1 MAAIGKKKKTNW
13 KQVNADIIIDSS
25 RKPLNWAD
33 EVDKEI
39 DTSIQYTHHDNNAS
53 GKFVLPTAPRASRST
68 AFDESK
74 LPTTGPF
81 QAYLSNI
88 PYDLNEDELVA
99 LFQDLK
105 IKSVRLPKEEK
116 TARAKGFGY
125 IEFEDRA
132 SLCTA
137 LSLGDPT
144 LKGRIIKIELATN
157 LDSGGRGGRGG
168 RRDGG
173 RDQTSS
179 DRMTGNWRTGPR
191 QEEPEERSGFDR
203 GYGGGRKDFG
213 SGGGGGGFSRGF
225 DREERSGGSF
235 QREDRF
241 DRGREERG
249 RDDRGGGF
257 RDRYDRDRGGGGYGR
272 DRDAGGSSGGGFSD
286 RSGGFRDRGRDDDRF
301 PRSDDRS
308 DRGGQW
314 REEPRGDRGSVG
326 FGSGG
331 GGRFEGRDRDRDRD
345 RDGKYGPPPRR
356 DDFPPA
362 DRESRTRPK
371 LALQPRTKPKEAA
384 ESASTSASIFGG
396 AKPVDTAARE
406 REIEER
412 LMRNDEFPD
421 SRSKSGP
428 GSTGSRSDK
437 GDKQQWEEKKV
448 VEPAP
453 PPKENAWSRKPQT
466 IVNNGRS
473 SPEDE
478 VQQSSNRV
486 SEDRSRD
493 VLKEKHDADD
503 DSSRSAVSSGRVQ
516 SGLTDRPRGK
526 DVDKPN
532 NKHRE
537 RKECVDDISKMPT
550 VPESKTPNFA
560 GSNKFSTLVDSDD
573 EPPTE

>member
-1 MAAIGKKKKTNW
+1 MAAIGKKNKTKW
-13 KQVNADIIIDSS
+13 KPVNADIIIDSS
-25 RKPLNWAD
+25 RKPLNWAE
-33 EVDKEI
+33 EVDKEL
-39 DTSIQYTHHDNNAS
+39 DASIQYTHHDNNAS

-88 PYDLNEDELVA
+88 PYDLNEDELVT

-157 LDSGGRGGRGG
+157 VDSGGRGGNRG

-191 QEEPEERSGFDR
+191 QEEPEERGGFDR
-203 GYGGGRKDFG
+203 GGYGGGRKDFG
-213 SGGGGGGFSRGF
+213 SGGGGGFSRGF
-225 DREERSGGSF
+225 DREERSGGGGGF
-235 QREDRF
+235 QREERF
-241 DRGREERG
+241 DRGREDRG
-249 RDDRGGGF
+249 RDDRGF
-257 RDRYDRDRGGGGYGR
+257 RDRYDRDRGGGGGYGR
-272 DRDAGGSSGGGFSD
+272 DREGGFGGD
-286 RSGGFRDRGRDDDRF
+286 RGGGFRDRGRDEDRF
-301 PRSDDRS
+301 PRSDER

-326 FGSGG
+326 FGGGG
-331 GGRFEGRDRDRDRD
+331 GGRFEGRE

-356 DDFPPA
+356 DDLPA
-362 DRESRTRPK
+362 PDRESRTRQK
-371 LALQPRTKPKEAA
+371 LVLQPRTKPKEAA

-428 GSTGSRSDK
+428 GSTGSRGDK
-437 GDKQQWEEKKV
+437 SDKQQWEEKKV

-478 VQQSSNRV
+478 VPQSSSRV
-486 SEDRSRD
+486 SEERSRD
-493 VLKEKHDADD
+493 VPKEKHADD
-503 DSSRSAVSSGRVQ
+503 EALSCPVSSGRVH

-537 RKECVDDISKMPT
+537 RKESLDDISKMPK

-573 EPPTE
+573 EAPTE

>member
-1 MAAIGKKKKTNW
+1 M
-13 KQVNADIIIDSS
+13 
-25 RKPLNWAD
+25 
-33 EVDKEI
+33 
-39 DTSIQYTHHDNNAS
+39 
-53 GKFVLPTAPRASRST
+53 
-68 AFDESK
+68 
-74 LPTTGPF
+74 PTTGPF

-105 IKSVRLPKEEK
+105 IKNVRLPKEEK
-116 TARAKGFGY
+116 TSRAKGFGY

-157 LDSGGRGGRGG
+157 LDSGGRGGNRG

-191 QEEPEERSGFDR
+191 QEEPEERGGFDR

-213 SGGGGGGFSRGF
+213 SGGGSGFSRGGF
-225 DREERSGGSF
+225 DREDRSGGGF

-241 DRGREERG
+241 ERGREERG
-249 RDDRGGGF
+249 RDDRGGGGF
-257 RDRYDRDRGGGGYGR
+257 RDRYDRDRGGGGGGGYGR
-272 DRDAGGSSGGGFSD
+272 DRDGFGD
-286 RSGGFRDRGRDDDRF
+286 RGGGFRDRGRDDDRF
-301 PRSDDRS
+301 PRSDENR

-326 FGSGG
+326 SFGGGG
-331 GGRFEGRDRDRDRD
+331 GGRFEGRD

-356 DDFPPA
+356 DDLPPP
-362 DRESRTRPK
+362 DRGDSESRTRPK

-437 GDKQQWEEKKV
+437 GDKQQWEEKRI

-453 PPKENAWSRKPQT
+453 PPKENAWSRKPQS

-478 VQQSSNRV
+478 VPQSSNRV
-486 SEDRSRD
+486 SEERSRD
-493 VLKEKHDADD
+493 VLKEKNPDD
-503 DSSRSAVSSGRVQ
+503 DASRSAVSSGREKKV
-516 SGLTDRPRGK
+516 
-526 DVDKPN
+526 
-532 NKHRE
+532 
-537 RKECVDDISKMPT
+537 
-550 VPESKTPNFA
+550 
-560 GSNKFSTLVDSDD
+560 
-573 EPPTE
+573 